1 MFSKT
6 AKNNVL
12 VSLMVAGAMV
22 FANAGV
28 HAAIA
33 PPPLLIGIWSDVQSV
48 SGGCGHG
55 FRRTHAGHCVRDVVY
70 HQHCQAGMRAAP
82 APTRSGYRC
91 THM

>member
-6 AKNNVL
+6 AKRNAL
-12 VSLMVAGAMV
+12 LSLMAAGALIVM
-22 FANAGV
+22 ANV
-28 HAAIA
+28 SVQAAMA
-33 PPPLLIGIWSDVQSV
+33 PLLPGGAWSDIQSV

-55 FRRTHAGHCVRDVVY
+55 FRRNLAGHCVRDVVY
-70 HQHCQAGMRAAP
+70 HQQCPAGMRAAR

>member
-6 AKNNVL
+6 AKNNAL
-12 VSLMVAGAMV
+12 MSMMVAGALA
-22 FANAGV
+22 FANVGA
-28 HAAIA
+28 HAAMA
-33 PPPLLIGIWSDVQSV
+33 PPLPVGIWSDVQSV
-48 SGGCGHG
+48 SAGCGYG

-70 HQHCQAGMRAAP
+70 HQQCPAGMRAAR